1 MDERYQSL
9 FESVTLPNGKRIN
22 NKFVLAPLTHTISN
36 EDGTASDREIE
47 FVHSRTKDVGMAI
60 TAASYINLEGKAFPG
75 HPSISKESDLEGL
88 KRLAATIKQN
98 GAVAIMQ
105 IHHGGARALP
115 EYVPDG
121 DVKAPSE
128 VEDYGY
134 CKSEKHA
141 SRAMTSEEI
150 VQSIKDYGRA
160 TALAI
165 RAGFDGIEIHGA
177 NHYLIHEFVSPY
189 YNRRNDEWK
198 DPLAYP
204 KAVVEEV
211 LEVKTALAPK
221 DFIVGYRFSPEE
233 AESPGIT
240 MELTKEL
247 IHMLKS
253 YPLDYLHASLMDIQ
267 STTREGKYQGKK
279 RITLLKRWIDG
290 RMPLI
295 GIGSVYSGE
304 TALSGIE
311 AGADLIALGRGLLLD
326 QELVSKIKNNRE
338 NEIINQFDA
347 TREDHHQLPKEI
359 WDLFNGGRFPVPKKE
374 NVSNKV

>member
-1 MDERYQSL
+1 MSQRNDTL
-9 FESVTLPNGKRIN
+9 FESLTFPNGKKVK

-36 EDGTASDREIE
+36 EDGTASGREIE
-47 FVHSRTKDVGMAI
+47 FVRSRTKDVGMAI
-60 TAASYINLEGKAFPG
+60 TAASYINIEGKAFPG

-88 KRLAATIKQN
+88 KRLADTIKQN

-105 IHHGGARALP
+105 IHHGGARSLP
-115 EYVPDG
+115 EYVPNG

-134 CKSEKHA
+134 CKPEKHA
-141 SRAMTSEEI
+141 SRAMTREE
-150 VQSIKDYGRA
+150 VEQSIKDYGHA

-165 RAGFDGIEIHGA
+165 QAGFDGIEIHGA

-189 YNRRNDEWK
+189 YNRRNDEWQN
-198 DPLAYP
+198 PMAYP

-211 LEVKTALAPK
+211 LDVKTALAPK

-247 IHMLKS
+247 IQMLTQ
-253 YPLDYLHASLMDIQ
+253 YPLDYLHASLMDVQ
-267 STTREGKYQGKK
+267 STTREGKYQGEK
-279 RITLLKRWIDG
+279 RITLLKKWVDG

-326 QELVSKIKNNRE
+326 AQLVSKIKDNRE

-359 WDLFNGGRFPVPKKE
+359 WDLFNDGLFPVPKKE
-374 NVSNKV
+374 A